1 MCNLEK
7 YFFIAVF
14 QSGDCYE
21 DSDGEIL
28 SFYAGDH
35 ADNTPSRCITVCE
48 DYAYAG
54 VQYGIHCFC
63 GNILPEL
70 TLHRPGECLMTCS
83 GNADEICGDAWRMN
97 IYGKFSLLQ
106 KYLDALF
113 YQESILLQPF

>member
-35 ADNTPSRCITVCE
+35 ADNTPSRCITLCE

-54 VQYGIHCFC
+54 VQYGSHCFC
-63 GNILPEL
+63 GNTLPEL
-70 TLHRPGECLMTCS
+70 ILRRPEECLMACS
-83 GNADEICGDAWRMN
+83 GNADEICGDSWRMN
-97 IYGKFSLLQ
+97 IYGKLSLLQ
-106 KYLDALF
+106 KIVRRRFF
-113 YQESILLQPF
+113 YQEPILL